1 MKQSY
6 WGHIAIIAV
15 NLIFGFNTP
24 ITKSVLG
31 SEFMISPLA
40 LTFLRFAGA
49 ASVFWIAAAL
59 LKVPKAGKKDILIM
73 IVASFLG
80 IALNQMS
87 FVVGLS
93 STSPVDASIVVT
105 LTPVLTMIAAA
116 LFLKEPITALK
127 VLGVFI
133 GCAGAVLLILTS
145 ANNSSA
151 ERSWVGNLFCLT
163 SCIAY
168 ALYLTLFKK
177 LISRNH
183 PLTLMKWMF
192 LFGTI
197 MVLPICYKPLSE
209 VPFANLPAE
218 IWLKLIYIVLAAT
231 FVTYLLIPVG
241 QVRLRPTTLSM
252 YNYLQPI
259 VTTLVAVFMGMDTFG
274 WHKALAAGLV
284 FLGVYVVTQSK
295 SRQQIENEKR
305 LKEKEKSALRD

>member
-1 MKQSY
+1 
-6 WGHIAIIAV
+6 
-15 NLIFGFNTP
+15 
-24 ITKSVLG
+24 
-31 SEFMISPLA
+31 
-40 LTFLRFAGA
+40 
-49 ASVFWIAAAL
+49 
-59 LKVPKAGKKDILIM
+59 M
-73 IVASFLG
+73 IVAAFLG

-209 VPFANLPAE
+209 VPFASLPAE

-295 SRQQIENEKR
+295 SKTKNASKKKAISFERLSIQDKTTSVAVLLTPICQTTATLCGKKEYFTKVLLKKSLLSYIVSPKR
-305 LKEKEKSALRD
+305 VAEVHSVTLTFT

>member
-73 IVASFLG
+73 IVAAFLG

-116 LFLKEPITALK
+116 LFLK
-127 VLGVFI
+127 
-133 GCAGAVLLILTS
+133 
-145 ANNSSA
+145 
-151 ERSWVGNLFCLT
+151 
-163 SCIAY
+163 
-168 ALYLTLFKK
+168 
-177 LISRNH
+177 
-183 PLTLMKWMF
+183 
-192 LFGTI
+192 
-197 MVLPICYKPLSE
+197 
-209 VPFANLPAE
+209 
-218 IWLKLIYIVLAAT
+218 
-231 FVTYLLIPVG
+231 
-241 QVRLRPTTLSM
+241 
-252 YNYLQPI
+252 
-259 VTTLVAVFMGMDTFG
+259 
-274 WHKALAAGLV
+274 
-284 FLGVYVVTQSK
+284 
-295 SRQQIENEKR
+295 
-305 LKEKEKSALRD
+305 

>member
-1 MKQSY
+1 M
-6 WGHIAIIAV
+6 
-15 NLIFGFNTP
+15 
-24 ITKSVLG
+24 
-31 SEFMISPLA
+31 
-40 LTFLRFAGA
+40 
-49 ASVFWIAAAL
+49 
-59 LKVPKAGKKDILIM
+59 
-73 IVASFLG
+73 
-80 IALNQMS
+80 
-87 FVVGLS
+87 
-93 STSPVDASIVVT
+93 
-105 LTPVLTMIAAA
+105 
-116 LFLKEPITALK
+116 
-127 VLGVFI
+127 FI

-145 ANNSSA
+145 AYISSA

-209 VPFANLPAE
+209 VPFASLPAE

-305 LKEKEKSALRD
+305 LKEKSNQL